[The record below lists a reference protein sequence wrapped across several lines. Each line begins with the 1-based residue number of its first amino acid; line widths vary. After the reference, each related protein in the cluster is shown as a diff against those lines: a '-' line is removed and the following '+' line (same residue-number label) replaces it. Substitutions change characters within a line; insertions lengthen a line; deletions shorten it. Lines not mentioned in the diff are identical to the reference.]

1 MAAQYLQ
8 EMRRPYYIV
17 PSTFIEYI
25 DTFTKMCRS
34 EGSKDRFSNGLSI
47 LSEATSLVTVM
58 QDELLALGP
67 QIEEKSKE
75 IEILMG
81 KLKEDSQAV
90 EQVRAIVKMEED
102 MMVQETRI
110 VHEYAEDATAD
121 LNKVLPLL
129 EKAVSALDALE
140 KSDISEIRVYT
151 KPPELVLTVMH
162 AVCILLQQKPDW
174 TTAKQLLGDPG
185 FLKRLVSLDKDSLP
199 EKVFLKLR
207 RYSKCPDFNPAK
219 VGMVSIACRSMCLW
233 VLALEHYH
241 DVYKVHF
248 DCCMPLIEEHQ
259 KALEDHYN
267 ASVSE
272 RQELGTRKE
281 RTTNR
286 VQRAA
291 SLISAL
297 SNEKDRWEKAVCD
310 LDNKLQHI
318 VGDVMVSSAFITY
331 CGPLTADFRK
341 AMVKKW
347 LDFCHNME
355 IPISPQYTFTS
366 AMTEKNQVRHWQN
379 TGLPPDQNSTE
390 NALIVKNGPHWPLL
404 IDPQGQATR
413 WISSMEGVRL
423 RKILASD
430 PNYMKTVERA
440 IRMGDAVL
448 IQDVLENIDPCLQPI
463 LIKNLTIREGQSFIN
478 IGDTEIEYN
487 PNFRYIYSFN

>member
-1 MAAQYLQ
+1 STQMAAQYLQ

-90 EQVRAIVKMEED
+90 EQVRAIVKIEED

-110 VHEYAEDATAD
+110 VHEYAE
-121 LNKVLPLL
+121 V
-129 EKAVSALDALE
+129 
-140 KSDISEIRVYT
+140 RVYT

-162 AVCILLQQKPDW
+162 AVCILLQQRPDW

-241 DVYKVHF
+241 EVYKVQF
-248 DCCMPLIEEHQ
+248 DCCVPLIEEHQ
-259 KALEDHYN
+259 KALEDRYD

-272 RQELGTRKE
+272 RQELGRRKE

-331 CGPLTADFRK
+331 CGPLTADYRK

-355 IPISPQYTFTS
+355 IPVSPQYTFTS

-423 RKILASD
+423 RKMLASD

-463 LIKNLTIREGQSFIN
+463 LIKNLTIRDGQSFIK

>member
-1 MAAQYLQ
+1 STQMAAQYLQ

-90 EQVRAIVKMEED
+90 EQVRAIVKIEED

-110 VHEYAEDATAD
+110 VHEYAE
-121 LNKVLPLL
+121 V
-129 EKAVSALDALE
+129 
-140 KSDISEIRVYT
+140 RVYT

-162 AVCILLQQKPDW
+162 AVCILLQQRPDW

-185 FLKRLVSLDKDSLP
+185 FLKRLVTLDKDSLP

-241 DVYKVHF
+241 EVYKVQF
-248 DCCMPLIEEHQ
+248 DCCVPLVLQ
-259 KALEDHYN
+259 KEILPYSLEDRYD

-272 RQELGTRKE
+272 RQELGRRKE

-331 CGPLTADFRK
+331 CGPLTADYRK

-355 IPISPQYTFTS
+355 IPVSPQYTFTS

-423 RKILASD
+423 RKMLASD

-440 IRMGDAVL
+440 IRMGDTVL

-463 LIKNLTIREGQSFIN
+463 LIKNLTIRDGQSFIK